1 MQLEHIDIGKLKISV
16 CNMRYRDPP
25 PDVSDILPSI
35 RARGILEPLVIRPE
49 NGRYG
54 VVAGRRRCFSAKA
67 VKDEC
72 GEIAPLPCAIM
83 EDGDD
88 AAAIEAS
95 LLENVARRDADPM
108 KEYETFVRLIKEGR
122 TIEGIAA
129 TFGMTNMMVKQRLA
143 LGNLLPKIRE
153 AYRAEVIDDETVRHL
168 TLASPGQQ
176 KKWLRLFADPKE
188 YAPRGAQLKQWLF
201 GGQEISTKAALFPL
215 SDYTGQTVTDL
226 FGEDSYFA
234 DADLFW
240 ALQNR
245 AIAAKREALL
255 KAGWNE
261 VNVLEVGQHFA
272 TWEHEK
278 TPKKKGGKVF
288 ITVSHDGEV
297 EVFDGWLTQKEA
309 RRLAKTKEGEKKDGK
324 VDRSDASAR
333 PAMTKAMENYLELH
347 RQAAVRL
354 ALIAN
359 PAIAFRLAVAHM
371 VASSG
376 NWTVKADPQQTR
388 SNAIRD
394 SVTKGR
400 AQVAFEAEHDAVFS
414 LVALPDSDDDLG
426 GLHGSDTKTAA
437 VFARLLAL
445 SDADVQRIAAFIAA
459 ETLAVG
465 SVVAETVGN
474 HLNVDSATHWQP
486 DDTFF
491 DLIRDR
497 TTLNAMLAEVA
508 GGEVANGNVVEKAK
522 TQKQII
528 RDCLA
533 GANGRVKVENWRPG
547 WMAFPF
553 RGYGNGACA
562 LAQAADAARDILR

>member
-1 MQLEHIDIGKLKISV
+1 
-16 CNMRYRDPP
+16 
-25 PDVSDILPSI
+25 
-35 RARGILEPLVIRPE
+35 
-49 NGRYG
+49 
-54 VVAGRRRCFSAKA
+54 
-67 VKDEC
+67 
-72 GEIAPLPCAIM
+72 
-83 EDGDD
+83 
-88 AAAIEAS
+88 
-95 LLENVARRDADPM
+95 
-108 KEYETFVRLIKEGR
+108 
-122 TIEGIAA
+122 
-129 TFGMTNMMVKQRLA
+129 MTNTMVKQRLA
-143 LGNLLPKIRE
+143 LGNLLPKIRD
-153 AYRAEVIDDETVRHL
+153 AYRAEEIDDETVRHL

-188 YAPRGAQLKQWLF
+188 YAPRGVQLKQWLF

-215 SDYTGQTVTDL
+215 TDYTGQTVTDL
-226 FGEDSYFA
+226 FGEESYFA

-255 KAGWNE
+255 KAGWSE
-261 VNVLEVGQHFA
+261 VNVLEIGQHFA

-297 EVFDGWLTQKEA
+297 EVFDGWLSQKEA
-309 RRLAKTKEGEKKDGK
+309 RRLAKVKDSEKKGGK
-324 VDRSDASAR
+324 PISADASVK

-354 ALIAN
+354 AVIAN
-359 PAIAFRLAVAHM
+359 PSIAFRLAVAHM

-394 SVTKGR
+394 SIAKGR
-400 AQVAFEAEHDAVFS
+400 AQAAFEAEHDAVFAM
-414 LVALPDSDDDLG
+414 LALTDSDDDLG
-426 GLHGSDTKTAA
+426 GLRGNDTKTVA
-437 VFARLLAL
+437 VFARLLTL
-445 SDADVQRIAAFIAA
+445 TDADVQRIAAFVIA

-465 SVVAETVGN
+465 SVVVEAVGD
-474 HLNVDSATHWQP
+474 HLKVDSAAHWRP

-497 TTLNAMLAEVA
+497 VTLNAMLADAA
-508 GGEVANGNVVEKAK
+508 GEEVANGNVAEKAK

-528 RDCLA
+528 RDCLT
-533 GANGRVKVENWRPG
+533 GANGRVKVDNWLPG

-553 RGYGNGACA
+553 RGYGNGACGP
-562 LAQAADAARDILR
+562 AQAAEAARDILR

>member
-1 MQLEHIDIGKLKISV
+1 MQLEHIDIGKLKISA

-54 VVAGRRRCFSAKA
+54 VVAGRRRYFSAKA

-108 KEYETFVRLIKEGR
+108 KEHETFVRLIKEGR
-122 TIEGIAA
+122 TIEGIGA
-129 TFGMTNMMVKQRLA
+129 TFGMTNTMVKQRLA
-143 LGNLLPKIRE
+143 LGNLLPKIRD
-153 AYRAEVIDDETVRHL
+153 AYRAEEIDDETVRHL

-215 SDYTGQTVTDL
+215 TDYTGQTVTDL
-226 FGEDSYFA
+226 FGEESYFA

-245 AIAAKREALL
+245 AIVAKREALL
-255 KAGWNE
+255 KAGWGE
-261 VNVLEVGQHFA
+261 VNVLEIGQHFA

-297 EVFDGWLTQKEA
+297 EVFDGWLSQKEA
-309 RRLAKTKEGEKKDGK
+309 RRLAKSKDAEKKGGK
-324 VDRSDASAR
+324 PVSADATTKRAV
-333 PAMTKAMENYLELH
+333 TKAMENYLELH
-347 RQAAVRL
+347 RQSAVRL

-359 PAIAFRLAVAHM
+359 PTVAFRLAVALM

-376 NWTVKADPQQTR
+376 NWNVKPDPQQTR
-388 SNAIRD
+388 SNAVRD
-394 SVTKGR
+394 SIAKGR
-400 AQVAFEAEHDAVFS
+400 AQAAFEAEHDAVFA
-414 LVALPDSDDDLG
+414 LLALPDSDDDLN
-426 GLHGSDTKTAA
+426 GLRGSDGKTVA
-437 VFARLLAL
+437 VFARLLTL
-445 SDADVQRIAAFIAA
+445 TDTDVQRIAAFVMA
-459 ETLAVG
+459 ETVAVG
-465 SVVAETVGN
+465 SAVVEAVGT
-474 HLNVDSATHWQP
+474 HLAVDASANWQP

-497 TTLNAMLAEVA
+497 STLNAMVAEVA
-508 GGEVANGNVVEKAK
+508 GETVAASNVAEKGK
-522 TQKQII
+522 TQKQIV
-528 RDCLA
+528 RDCLT
-533 GANGRVKVENWRPG
+533 GGNGRVKTENWQPG
-547 WMAFPF
+547 WLAFPF
-553 RGYGNGACA
+553 RGYGDGPCA
-562 LAQAADAARDILR
+562 IAEAARAARENLG